1 MHENPLCALSRPLD
15 WNLSAVDALRLLRG
29 DAHPVALLGAW
40 AGGSDIIAADPVR
53 VTSDPVAFSTED
65 LPSLAPQRSGGSRRI
80 PPPAAACFGGGWIG
94 YLGYGASAR
103 FLPVPPAPGGHR
115 RLPDAW
121 WGYYDHVLR
130 RDRASG
136 QWFFEALADP
146 GRAAIIEARFDE
158 VVGRA
163 RYREDLERGFS
174 CGPFGLVPTAA
185 EHREA
190 VRETV
195 EYIRAG
201 DIFQANICLRLEA
214 AFSGDPL
221 DAFCAA
227 ATRLDPRYAAFL
239 RLPDGGA
246 VASMSPELFLR
257 RGRAPSGAGAGET
270 ERVLSS
276 PIKGTRVRP
285 LDPEAAQASREE
297 LIRSAKDGAEN
308 VMIVDLMRNDLSKV
322 CVPGSVEVPALLRA
336 EPHPGVWH
344 LVSDVTG
351 QLAAGAGDEALIAAT
366 FPPGSV
372 TGAPKVRALEVIHE
386 LEAVPREAYTGAIG
400 YRSPV
405 AGLELNVAI
414 RTFEFHGAGGIQ
426 GSPAGTQDGAVPDG
440 AVRGGAVRGG
450 TVWLGAGGGITA
462 RSDPDAEF
470 RECLVKAAPLV
481 AALGTVISAEAADLP
496 GSVAS
501 GQIGTLRSQQQAKL
515 TGAAAV
521 TAALRPRPAAGVFTS
536 LHVSAGEV
544 ADLPRHLA
552 RLEASTVEL
561 YRKRL
566 PAGVGDQL
574 GVLLA
579 SRPSGR
585 LRVTAQPVGGPL
597 QVTAEVVPTAPAAQT
612 VILRPVVVPGGIGP
626 HKWRDRRLLSRLS
639 AAAGI
644 AADEHLLIVDAN
656 GDVLETDRANV
667 FAVIGGVLHTPPLDG
682 RLLPGVTRAAILR
695 LAGERCIPVKEAP
708 LSVADLAEA
717 TEVFA
722 VNSVY
727 DVIPARSLSRP
738 ALEGLESTAAQ
749 GEQALPG
756 ARPLPGAQALPGAR
770 PLPGTQRL
778 RDAPSASWE
787 VGPVTL
793 RLREALASRPA
804 SSVDADWLPAES
816 HARTRI
822 PISGAARTIT
832 RGRPLIVLVDNY
844 DSFTYN
850 LAHLLLGAGGEVEVV
865 RNDEVAAA
873 DVAALRPAGIV
884 ISPGPCAPGE
894 AGISIDVVRE
904 CGPVTPLLGIC
915 LGHQAIAAAYGGRI
929 VRASSPAH
937 GYASPV
943 SHDGSGV
950 LAGLPPD
957 FAAARYHSLIVD
969 EISLPPDLLVTAR
982 LAASPGHAGKPG
994 LIMGLRHAAHPV
1006 EGLQFHP
1013 ESILTVPHGRAIIAN
1028 FVREA
1033 RARGM

>member
-1 MHENPLCALSRPLD
+1 
-15 WNLSAVDALRLLRG
+15 
-29 DAHPVALLGAW
+29 
-40 AGGSDIIAADPVR
+40 
-53 VTSDPVAFSTED
+53 
-65 LPSLAPQRSGGSRRI
+65 
-80 PPPAAACFGGGWIG
+80 
-94 YLGYGASAR
+94 
-103 FLPVPPAPGGHR
+103 VPPAPGGPR

-146 GRAAIIEARFDE
+146 GRASVIEARLDE
-158 VVGRA
+158 IVSRA

-174 CGPFGLVPTAA
+174 CGPFGLVPSAA

-227 ATRLDPRYAAFL
+227 ATRLDPGYAAFL

-257 RGRAPSGAGAGET
+257 RGRARTGAAAGKT
-270 ERVLSS
+270 ARVLSS
-276 PIKGTRVRP
+276 PIKGTRPRP
-285 LDPEAAQASREE
+285 LDTEAAQASREE

-308 VMIVDLMRNDLSKV
+308 VMIVDLMRNDLSRV
-322 CVPGSVEVPALLRA
+322 CVPGSVEVPALLRV

-351 QLAAGAGDEALIAAT
+351 QLATGAGDEALIAAT

-426 GSPAGTQDGAVPDG
+426 GSPAGAQGSVGLQGAG
-440 AVRGGAVRGG
+440 ELGSG

-481 AALGTVISAEAADLP
+481 AALGTVISVEAADLP
-496 GSVAS
+496 GAVAP
-501 GQIGTLRSQQQAKL
+501 GQIGTLPSGEQASGGYEGICRVLRTAKL
-515 TGAAAV
+515 TGEAAV

-536 LHVSAGEV
+536 LRVTDGFAT
-544 ADLPRHLA
+544 DLAEHLA

-561 YRKRL
+561 YGKRL

-574 GVLLA
+574 AALLA

-597 QVTAEVVPTAPAAQT
+597 QVTAEVVPTAPAAAT
-612 VILRPVVVPGGIGP
+612 VTLRPVVVPGGIGP
-626 HKWRDRRLLSRLS
+626 QKWRDRRLLSRLS
-639 AAAGI
+639 AAAGL
-644 AADEHLLIVDAN
+644 AVDEHLLIVDAN
-656 GDVLETDRANV
+656 GDVLETDRANI

-695 LAGERCIPVKEAP
+695 LAGEQCIPVKEAP
-708 LSVADLAEA
+708 LGVADLAEA

-727 DVIPARSLSRP
+727 DVIPARSMSRL
-738 ALEGLESTAAQ
+738 AREGLESTVAPD
-749 GEQALPG
+749 E
-756 ARPLPGAQALPGAR
+756 RW
-770 PLPGTQRL
+770 L
-778 RDAPSASWE
+778 RDAPGASWE

-804 SSVDADWLPAES
+804 SFVDAVWAGRDDQVRGLPAES
-816 HARTRI
+816 QARTRV
-822 PISGAARTIT
+822 PFPRAARTLT
-832 RGRPLIVLVDNY
+832 HGRPLIVLVDNY

-850 LAHLLLGAGGEVEVV
+850 LAHLLLGAGCEVEVV

-873 DVAALRPAGIV
+873 DIAALRPAGIV

-937 GYASPV
+937 GFASPV

-950 LAGLPPD
+950 LAGLPPG

-969 EISLPPDLLVTAR
+969 EVSLPANLLVTAR
-982 LAASPGHAGKPG
+982 LAASPGSAGEPG

-1028 FVREA
+1028 FVRGT